1 MGGLGAPMTVV
12 GRPVDQ
18 KRSEAK
24 EARRGRGRASD
35 EYWCVIDVDQHT
47 NLGPAVEKAITNGIS
62 VAVSNPC
69 VELWFILH
77 YQHQAAEID
86 RKRAQAISKELLKC
100 DKVLDERALQALA
113 DEFPE
118 AKARAKALDAMHF
131 GDGRPARSN
140 PSSGV
145 WKLVDRITG
154 QAPGDMLPAGRRK
167 SGSQGADQNI
177 LLKYYS
183 YGDADVEFA
192 SSNSGAT
199 SRPPRHRSR
208 RPQKARH
215 DDMA

>member
-1 MGGLGAPMTVV
+1 MSRRPPRPLGRASPGSAPRRIAVFTEGKKTEPDYLAYWHRAHRDRVQVAISGDLGAPMTVV
-12 GRPVDQ
+12 DRAVEQ

-35 EYWCVIDVDQHT
+35 EYWCVIDVDQHA
-47 NLGPAVEKAITNGIS
+47 NLGPAVEKAIANGIG

-77 YQHQAAEID
+77 FQDQAAEID

-100 DKVLDERALQALA
+100 DKVLDEPALQAL
-113 DEFPE
+113 DERFPA
-118 AKARAKALDAMHF
+118 AKARARALDDKHL

-154 QAPGDMLPAGRRK
+154 QAPGDMLPAG
-167 SGSQGADQNI
+167 
-177 LLKYYS
+177 
-183 YGDADVEFA
+183 
-192 SSNSGAT
+192 
-199 SRPPRHRSR
+199 
-208 RPQKARH
+208 
-215 DDMA
+215 